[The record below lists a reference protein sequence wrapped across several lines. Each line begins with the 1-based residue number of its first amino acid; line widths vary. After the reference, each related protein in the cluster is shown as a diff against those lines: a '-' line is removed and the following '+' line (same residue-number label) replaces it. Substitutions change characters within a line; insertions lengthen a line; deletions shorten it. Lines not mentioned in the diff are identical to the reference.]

1 MTSFEFLGQQL
12 QVIASAFR
20 DDEYGMD
27 SSPPFRPRSRAWTE
41 HQAERR
47 FTGVWSRQPLIN
59 AYHEAVGY
67 FFRAEDHLR
76 GAGILVGG
84 DNSVIYSPVS
94 LGRTVLSACG
104 MAYWLMDPDIDVGE
118 RIRRRLA
125 VELDTLDQRAEL
137 ADSNSVYTEDLSKQ
151 ISNIGEAAEVLG
163 VDFRVD
169 KLRWGGVR
177 HRLGLRVPSETAI
190 AQAIVDDPEDEQ
202 TFGRFAYKWYSAVVH
217 ANPNSAALTNM
228 TQTGPSIEGVQT
240 VSASI
245 SLPKMA
251 QNMLTAG
258 LVYYKAGVRLHDH
271 FGLRTQDSD
280 VVARNA
286 LSKISAI
293 AQSTS
298 TPL

>member
-41 HQAERR
+41 HQTERR

-76 GAGILVGG
+76 GAGILVGSV

-94 LGRTVLSACG
+94 LGRTVFSACG
-104 MAYWLMDPDIDVGE
+104 IAYWLMDPDIDVSE

-125 VELDTLDQRAEL
+125 IELDALDQKIEL
-137 ADSNSVYTEDLSKQ
+137 AATNSSYVDELNKQ
-151 ISNIGEAAEVLG
+151 ISNIAEAAEVLG
-163 VDFRVD
+163 VKFVTA
-169 KLRWGGVR
+169 KQNWGGVR
-177 HRLGLRVPSETAI
+177 HRLGPKVPTETSI
-190 AQAIVDDPEDEQ
+190 AQDIVNDPEDEENY
-202 TFGRFAYKWYSAVVH
+202 GRFAYKWYSAVVH
-217 ANPNSAALTNM
+217 ANPNSMALTDMNPIG
-228 TQTGPSIEGVQT
+228 QSIEGVHR
-240 VSASI
+240 VSTSI
-245 SLPKMA
+245 TLPKMA
-251 QNMLTAG
+251 QHMLVPSF
-258 LVYYKAGVRLHDH
+258 VYYKAGTRLSAH
-271 FGLRTQDSD
+271 FGLRSQTAN
-280 VVARNA
+280 VVAVDA

-293 AQSTS
+293 AQSG
-298 TPL
+298 